1 MVYNPSYKGIINM
14 YWIIAAIILFVAE
27 MFLGSFYLLVVSA
40 SLLSAGLAAWLFD
53 TGTTANILIAS
64 VSSVIGIVLVRRW
77 QKNRP
82 KNTVDQDG
90 NDLDIGQTV
99 VLEQALPSGLW
110 QVRYRGSLWQA
121 EVDGSA
127 AAGASALIR
136 SKHGNILRVSVVPSV
151 H

>member
-1 MVYNPSYKGIINM
+1 M

-27 MFLGSFYLLVVSA
+27 MFLGTFYLLVASA
-40 SLLSAGLAAWLFD
+40 SLLSAGLAAWLLD
-53 TGTTANILIAS
+53 TGTTTNILIAS
-64 VSSVIGIVLVRRW
+64 VSSVIGIALVRRW

-82 KNTVDQDG
+82 KNTVNQDG

-99 VLEQALPSGLW
+99 VLEQPLPSGLW

-127 AAGASALIR
+127 QAGVSALIR
-136 SKHGNILRVSVVPSV
+136 SKHGNILRVSVVPAAR
-151 H
+151 